1 MNFNQQKPQKGSLL
15 LSEPFILD
23 PTFERS
29 VILLSDHNSLEG
41 SSGFI
46 LNKKSETNLNDVLG
60 GANTEKFPVFIGGPV
75 ALNSLLFIHRA
86 HDVFQSGEPITE
98 DIYWGGDLDHLL
110 TLIEADLIQSNQV
123 KFFAGYSGWQV
134 GQLEEELNQNNW
146 AVKNSL
152 DADLCFL
159 YDGEDLWKRA
169 LIEMGPRYAHV
180 ANFPRDPY
188 LN

>member
-1 MNFNQQKPQKGSLL
+1 MNFNQEIPQKGSLL

-41 SSGFI
+41 STGFI
-46 LNKKSETNLNDVLG
+46 LNHQSDTNLNEVVG
-60 GANTEKFPVFIGGPV
+60 GRNTEKFPIFIGGPV
-75 ALNSLLFIHRA
+75 ALDSLLFIHKA
-86 HDVFQSGEPITE
+86 YDILQSGDLITE
-98 DIYWGGDLDHLL
+98 DIYWGGDLDQLL
-110 TLIEADLIQSNQV
+110 TLIENDLILSHQV

-134 GQLEEELNQNNW
+134 GQLEEELNQNSW
-146 AVKNSL
+146 AVKNTL
-152 DADLCFL
+152 DPNLCFL
-159 YDGEDLWKRA
+159 HDGEDLWKRA